1 MGVVFIF
8 RFVTLLTMRNDVERS
23 GNERK
28 IEKKS
33 AALVFHLPPNSV
45 CDACSLCITELT
57 STKKINNMHMNVNQP
72 KTRLTIKNR
81 FKVLQ
86 FY

>member
-1 MGVVFIF
+1 MTSNDREIKGK
-8 RFVTLLTMRNDVERS
+8 LKRNLE
-23 GNERK
+23 
-28 IEKKS
+28 S